1 MATKN
6 ETARTPAIEATI
18 EGTVLT
24 LTFSDGR
31 ELVVTRDGLS
41 HEIREAALMHGLK
54 QKLVDAAAISRDPDT
69 GRSATLDDKFNAVKE
84 VLDRLMSGQWNK
96 TREGGGGAGG
106 LLFRALVNLYPKK
119 TPADVRAYL
128 DELTDK
134 EQAAI
139 RRVPAVAAE
148 IDRLRA
154 ASARAGG
161 IDGSAMLAGLG
172 D

>member
-18 EGTVLT
+18 GGTVLT

-31 ELVVTRDGLS
+31 ELVITRDGLS
-41 HEIREAALMHGLK
+41 QEIREAALMHGLK

-96 TREGGGGAGG
+96 TREGGGGSGG

-154 ASARAGG
+154 ESIKAGG
-161 IDGSAMLAGLG
+161 IDGAAMLAGLG
-172 D
+172 G